1 MNTSKIG
8 DSPTPGDREKLFTV
22 SQFAKQINRHPA
34 TVRGMLQK
42 GILQGFKINGTN
54 SVLIPESQLEEIL
67 IPLGGD
73 DE

>member
-1 MNTSKIG
+1 MNTHPLG
-8 DSPTPGDREKLFTV
+8 ATPTPETKERFFTV
-22 SQFAKQINRHPA
+22 SQFAKEINRHPA

-42 GILQGFKINGTN
+42 GVLRGFTISGTK
-54 SVLIPESQLEEIL
+54 SILIPESQLKEIL